1 MLPDTNLQSL
11 LAFVKHWCQ
20 DNVKA
25 HDLAEAE
32 QIAQALAREIGATIV
47 QAAVDGLDDGRGREG
62 CSIPCSCGRRAEFKG
77 MRPRWVVSLAGA
89 VLVERAYYYC
99 RHCQTG
105 ISPWDRQQGLDQ
117 RQWSAALKAVVCEL
131 AARLTFTE
139 AVTLLQRTTGL
150 AIQASSAEQI
160 VQDVGGRLRERQAQ
174 AQADIMAGAIVPAV
188 TPAPAR
194 LYVSMDA
201 AKAHID
207 GQWHDV
213 KAGVIYQATPGS
225 DGIDHC
231 KQQTYLAAQKPAE
244 AFGEQLYAHAV
255 IAGLRQAQETIV
267 IGDGADWIWNIAD
280 WHHPQATQIVDYWH
294 ACQHIHGLATVY
306 YDGDDAQAK
315 RWARDH
321 CKSLRER
328 GPAPLLRALRRM
340 RPTTEAQREAI
351 RIETGYF
358 SRHRQRM
365 RYPQFRA
372 RGLMIGSGPVEAACK
387 SVVGT
392 RLKRPGMRWKAD
404 GADALLAI
412 RCAALSDDYETIA
425 NAAKLAA

>member
-1 MLPDTNLQSL
+1 MLPDTDLQSL
-11 LAFVKHWCQ
+11 LTFIKQWCH
-20 DNVKA
+20 DNVKVSS
-25 HDLAEAE
+25 LAEAE
-32 QIAQALAREIGATIV
+32 QIAQSLARQIAMTIA

-62 CSIPCSCGRRAEFKG
+62 CSIPCPCGRRAEFKG
-77 MRPRWVVSLAGA
+77 MRHRWVVSLAGQ
-89 VLVERAYYYC
+89 VRVERAYYYC
-99 RHCQTG
+99 RHCHTG
-105 ISPWDRQQGLDQ
+105 VSPWDRQQGLDQ
-117 RQWSAALKAVVCEL
+117 RQWSASLKAIVCEL

-150 AIQASSAEQI
+150 AIQESSAEQI
-160 VQDVGGRLRERQAQ
+160 VQDVGGRLREQQGQAQ
-174 AQADIMAGAIVPAV
+174 AEIMAGAVVPAV

-213 KAGVIYQATPGS
+213 KAGVIYQAKPGP
-225 DGIDHC
+225 DGIDRC
-231 KQQTYLAAQKPAE
+231 VKQTYTAAQRPAE

-255 IAGLRQAQETIV
+255 TAGLRQAQETIV

-294 ACQHIHGLATVY
+294 ACQHIHGLAAVY
-306 YDGDDAQAK
+306 YEGDDAQAK

-321 CKSLRER
+321 CKGLRER

-340 RPTTEAQREAI
+340 KPATEAKREAI

-358 SRHRQRM
+358 RRHRQRM
-365 RYPQFRA
+365 MYPQFRA

-392 RLKRPGMRWKAD
+392 RLKRSGMRWSET
-404 GADALLAI
+404 GADAVLAI
-412 RCAALSDDYETIA
+412 RCAALSHDYEAIA